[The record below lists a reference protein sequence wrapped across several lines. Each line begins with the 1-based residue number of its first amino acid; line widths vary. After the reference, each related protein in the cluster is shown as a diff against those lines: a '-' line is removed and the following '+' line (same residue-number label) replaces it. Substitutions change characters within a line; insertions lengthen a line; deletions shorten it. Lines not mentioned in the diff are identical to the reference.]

1 MKRIKPWLELV
12 RLPNCFTAMTD
23 VLAGAWLVG
32 AFAFSPVLALL
43 ALSSAYLYAFGIALN
58 DVADV
63 EVDRVERPNRPLPS
77 GRVSMSAA
85 RRLMAVLLIAGLAL
99 VGGAGWLQS
108 SSANIV
114 ASFSLLQLLL
124 VGLAL
129 VGAIASYNLL
139 AKATFAGPAVM
150 GLCRALNL
158 MMGMSLG
165 WRLGWNDG
173 LLPIAAMWLYVASL
187 TYFGRQEAE
196 TSSRWRLVTGAAGI
210 LIAVAALGLFIADT
224 TMTSQRYSGDYFLLV
239 LWMAF
244 LIHVGRKAL
253 TAIRTPSPKNV
264 GRAMKVFILGIVVFD
279 ALLVAGP
286 HGWLAAVVILAFLIP
301 AMALGRWVYST

>member
-1 MKRIKPWLELV
+1 MTRIKPWLELV

-32 AFAFSPVLALL
+32 ALAFSPALALL
-43 ALSSAYLYAFGIALN
+43 ALASACLYAFGIALN

-63 EVDRVERPNRPLPS
+63 EIDRVERPKRPLPS
-77 GRVSMSAA
+77 GRVSMPAA
-85 RRLMAVLLIAGLAL
+85 RRLMLILLVAGLAL
-99 VGGAGWLQS
+99 IGAAAWLQHRDTRTEGFD
-108 SSANIV
+108 AV
-114 ASFSLLQLLL
+114 QFLL
-124 VGLAL
+124 VGPAL
-129 VGAIASYNLL
+129 VAAIACYNLI
-139 AKATFAGPAVM
+139 AKATIAGPAVM

-196 TSSRWRLVTGAAGI
+196 TSSRWRLVTGAAGL
-210 LIAVAALGLFIADT
+210 LIAIATLGLLIADT
-224 TMTSQRYSGDYFLLV
+224 TMTSERYSGDYFLLV
-239 LWMAF
+239 LWLAF
-244 LIHVGRKAL
+244 LIHVGRKAF
-253 TAIRTPSPKNV
+253 TAVRQPSPQHV

-286 HGWLAAVVILAFLIP
+286 HGWLGATVILAFLLP
-301 AMALGRWVYST
+301 AMTLGRWVYST

>member
-1 MKRIKPWLELV
+1 MTRIKPWLELV

-32 AFAFSPVLALL
+32 ALAVSPALALL
-43 ALSSAYLYAFGIALN
+43 ALASACLYAFGIALN

-63 EVDRVERPNRPLPS
+63 EIDRVERSTRPLPS
-77 GRVSMSAA
+77 GRVSVPAA
-85 RRLMAVLLIAGLAL
+85 RRLMQILLVAGLAL
-99 VGGAGWLQS
+99 IGAAAWLQHTDTQ
-108 SSANIV
+108 AV
-114 ASFSLLQLLL
+114 GFDALQLLL
-124 VGLAL
+124 VGSAL
-129 VGAIASYNLL
+129 VGAIACYNLI

-158 MMGMSLG
+158 TMGMSLG

-210 LIAVAALGLFIADT
+210 LIAVATLGLFIADT
-224 TMTSQRYSGDYFLLV
+224 TMTSERYSGDYFLLV
-239 LWMAF
+239 LWLAF
-244 LIHVGRKAL
+244 LIHVGRKAF
-253 TAIRTPSPKNV
+253 TAIRQPSPQHV

-279 ALLVAGP
+279 ALVVAGP
-286 HGWLAAVVILAFLIP
+286 HGWLGAAVILAFLLP
-301 AMALGRWVYST
+301 ALTLGRWVYST